1 MILYPW
7 AILIMLNISLV
18 KKLEEVMENLRSEVD
33 RAEST
38 YDALSMHW
46 IARDI
51 ESFLKEVKETP
62 EEPTTVIYR
71 RWHPV
76 NDGHET
82 TIDEETVKT
91 FLTKEEA
98 LKSATAFIENT
109 EADAS
114 WVRHTAYIV
123 PRNADGEK
131 TAEFA
136 IGDDY
141 YS

>member
-62 EEPTTVIYR
+62 EEPITVIYR

-98 LKSATAFIENT
+98 LKSANDFLDER
-109 EADAS
+109 DDDYPYHY
-114 WVRHTAYIV
+114 RTAYII
-123 PRNADGEK
+123 PETADGEK

-136 IGDDY
+136 IGDRY